1 MSQTAEADTTAEVEV
16 DHAASPVV
24 DLDAASLVED
34 LRGVFRTGVTK
45 PLAWRTAQLEG
56 LRRMLAEQE
65 SALAAALD
73 ADLGKHAMESWVT
86 ELGFTSNE
94 ITHLLKG
101 LKSWIRPR
109 PAAIP
114 LWMRP
119 ARAKVVR
126 EPLGV
131 VLVISPW
138 NYPVQLSL
146 APIAGALAA
155 GNAVVLKPSEL
166 APATSAALARLLPHY
181 VDPTAVRVVEG
192 GVPETTELLTQR
204 WDHIFFTG
212 NGTVGRVVLE
222 AAARHLTP
230 VTLELGGKS
239 PAFVDDGADLESAAR
254 RIVWGKFTNAG
265 QTCVAP
271 DYVIATR
278 PVIDRLKPLLDK
290 AIRDFYGT
298 DPSKSDFFGR
308 IVNER
313 HFGRLSRLIT
323 EAHVVRGGA
332 SDAESRY
339 IEPTVLDGVDGD
351 HVAMQEEIFGP
362 ILPLVE
368 VSGVDAAIEF
378 ITERDKPLALYAFT
392 RNQETRRRFIRDTSS
407 GSLNFNAPMLHMG
420 APNLPF
426 GGVGASGTG
435 KYHGEESV
443 ALFSHAKGV
452 LDVPAK
458 PDLLALIYPPFSSAS
473 EKLIRR
479 FLLPPR
485 P

>member
-1 MSQTAEADTTAEVEV
+1 MSQTTGPTTAG
-16 DHAASPVV
+16 AQGAPQ
-24 DLDAASLVED
+24 LDAEQLLDD
-34 LRGVFRTGVTK
+34 LRDVFGTGITK
-45 PLAWRTAQLEG
+45 PLAWRIAQLTG

-65 SALAAALD
+65 GALAEALTS
-73 ADLGKHAMESWVT
+73 DLGKHVTEAWIT

-94 ITHLLKG
+94 ITYMLSH

-109 PAAIP
+109 RASIP
-114 LWMRP
+114 LWLRP

-146 APIAGALAA
+146 APLAGALGA
-155 GNAVVLKPSEL
+155 GNAVVLKLSEL
-166 APATSAALARLLPHY
+166 APATSAALARLLPQY
-181 VDPTAVRVVEG
+181 LDPAAVRVVEG
-192 GVPETTELLTQR
+192 GAAETTELLAQP

-212 NGTVGRVVLE
+212 NGAVGRVVLE

-239 PAFVDDGADLESAAR
+239 PAFVDVGADLETAAR

-271 DYVIATR
+271 DFVIATR
-278 PVIDRLKPLLDK
+278 PVLDALKPLLDK
-290 AIRDFYGT
+290 AIRDFYGE
-298 DPSKSDFFGR
+298 DPSQSDVYGR

-313 HFGRLSRLIT
+313 HFGRLTDLIT
-323 EAHVVRGGA
+323 TGHVFRGGA
-332 SDAESRY
+332 VDTETRY

-351 HVAMQEEIFGP
+351 HLSMQEEIFGP

-368 VSGVDAAIEF
+368 VRDVDEAVEF
-378 ITERDKPLALYAFT
+378 ITARDKPLALYVFT
-392 RNQETRRRFIRDTSS
+392 GSAETKRRFIRDTSS
-407 GSLNFNAPMLHMG
+407 GGLNFNAPLVHMG
-420 APNLPF
+420 APSLPF
-426 GGVGASGTG
+426 GGVGASGMG

-443 ALFSHAKGV
+443 ALFSHAKAV
-452 LDVPAK
+452 IDVPAK
-458 PDLLALIYPPFSSAS
+458 PDLLAAIYPPFSSAQ
-473 EKLIRR
+473 EKLVRR
-479 FLLPPR
+479 FIARPR

>member
-1 MSQTAEADTTAEVEV
+1 MSQTTRPDIAGATSGA
-16 DHAASPVV
+16 
-24 DLDAASLVED
+24 DLDAAALVAD
-34 LRGVFRTGVTK
+34 LRGVFGSGVTK
-45 PLAWRTAQLEG
+45 PLAWRLAQLTG

-65 SALAAALD
+65 AALG
-73 ADLGKHAMESWVT
+73 AALEEDLGKHATESWVT

-94 ITHLLKG
+94 ITHTLAN
-101 LKSWIRPR
+101 LKSWVRPR
-109 PAAIP
+109 SVSLP

-146 APIAGALAA
+146 APLAGAIAA

-166 APATSAALARLLPHY
+166 APATSAALARLLPRY
-181 VDPTAVRVVEG
+181 LDPAAVRVVEG
-192 GVPETTELLTQR
+192 GIPETTELLDQR

-212 NGTVGRVVLE
+212 NGAVGRVVLE

-239 PAFVDDGADLESAAR
+239 PAFVDEGADLETAAR
-254 RIVWGKFTNAG
+254 RIVWGKYTNAG

-271 DYVIATR
+271 DFVLATR
-278 PVIDRLKPLLDK
+278 PVLDRLKPLLDK
-290 AIRDFYGT
+290 AIRDFYGE
-298 DPSKSDFFGR
+298 DPSLSEAYGR

-313 HFGRLSRLIT
+313 HFGRVSRLIT
-323 EAHVVRGGA
+323 EGHVAHGGTT
-332 SDAESRY
+332 DAESRY

-351 HVAMQEEIFGP
+351 HLAMQEEIFGP

-368 VSGVDAAIEF
+368 VADVDAAIEF
-378 ITERDKPLALYAFT
+378 VVARDKPLALYVFT
-392 RNQETRRRFIRDTSS
+392 RRQETRRRFIRETSS
-407 GSLNFNAPMLHMG
+407 GALNFNAPMLHMG

-426 GGVGASGTG
+426 GGVGASGIG
-435 KYHGEESV
+435 KYHGQESV
-443 ALFSHAKGV
+443 TLFSHAKGV

-458 PDLLALIYPPFSSAS
+458 PDLLALVYPPF
-473 EKLIRR
+473 KPIRVRLMRR

>member
-1 MSQTAEADTTAEVEV
+1 MTQTMRPTTDGAEGATTLE
-16 DHAASPVV
+16 
-24 DLDAASLVED
+24 AASLVDE
-34 LRGVFRTGVTK
+34 LRSVFAAGVTK
-45 PLAWRTAQLEG
+45 PLAWRTAQLTG
-56 LRRMLAEQE
+56 LRRMLTEQE
-65 SALAAALD
+65 TALADAL
-73 ADLGKHAMESWVT
+73 ATDLGKHGTESWIT

-94 ITHLLKG
+94 ITHILRN
-101 LKSWIRPR
+101 LKSWLRPR
-109 PAAIP
+109 ATSIP

-146 APIAGALAA
+146 APLAGALAA

-166 APATSAALARLLPHY
+166 APATSAVLARLLPQY
-181 VDPTAVRVVEG
+181 LDASAVRVVEG
-192 GVPETTELLTQR
+192 GVPETTELLAER

-212 NGTVGRVVLE
+212 NGAVGRVVLE

-239 PAFVDDGADLESAAR
+239 PAFVDEGADLETAAR

-271 DYVIATR
+271 DFVIATR
-278 PVIDRLKPLLDK
+278 PVLDALRPLIDR
-290 AIRDFYGT
+290 AIRDFYGE
-298 DPSKSDFFGR
+298 DASRSEGYGR
-308 IVNER
+308 IVNAR
-313 HFGRLSRLIT
+313 HFGRLAALIT
-323 EAHVVRGGA
+323 EGHVVRGGA
-332 SDAESRY
+332 VDADNRY

-351 HVAMQEEIFGP
+351 HLSMQEEIFGP

-368 VSGVDAAIEF
+368 VGGVDEAVQFVTA
-378 ITERDKPLALYAFT
+378 RDKPLALYVFT
-392 RNQETRRRFIRDTSS
+392 SNGETKRRFIRDTSS
-407 GSLNFNAPMLHMG
+407 GGLIFNAPLVHMG
-420 APNLPF
+420 APRLPF
-426 GGVGASGTG
+426 GGVGESGMG

-443 ALFSHAKGV
+443 AIFSHAKAV
-452 LDVPAK
+452 VDVPAK
-458 PDLLALIYPPFSSAS
+458 PDLLAAIYPPFSSVQDR
-473 EKLIRR
+473 LVRR
-479 FLLPPR
+479 FIARPR